1 VVSLCAEVHGA
12 RDDGED
18 ERWALVETGM
28 KTRKRERTACEI
40 QTYRSVF
47 IAVLRIQIGNV
58 GDEIDEMIKSSK
70 HSFSL
75 NT

>member
-1 VVSLCAEVHGA
+1 VHGA
-12 RDDGED
+12 RDGGED
-18 ERWALVETGM
+18 EGWALVKAGM
-28 KTRKRERTACEI
+28 KTRKGERTACEI

-47 IAVLRIQIGNV
+47 IAVLRMQIGNV
-58 GDEIDEMIKSSK
+58 GDEIDETIKSSK